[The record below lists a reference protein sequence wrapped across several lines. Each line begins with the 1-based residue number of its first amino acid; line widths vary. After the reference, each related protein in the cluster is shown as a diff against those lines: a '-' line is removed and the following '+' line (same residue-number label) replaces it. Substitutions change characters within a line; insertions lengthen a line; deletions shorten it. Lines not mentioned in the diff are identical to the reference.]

1 MSVSIVRIT
10 RSSCTPQGVNA
21 DTWTTFQ
28 NYSAG
33 ARYRDCH
40 TITRPTVPLRG
51 SGEPLLPGGYEVGE
65 KVFFTGAS
73 QTLSNGDKV
82 MHGQQGKA
90 TGPAI
95 FRAHPSTQGCTVRFP
110 GNKGNINCD
119 LTMVPPPRRRHCYP
133 PPDPYTRDADRSRLC
148 QPRRPSPDCQRS
160 RPTAQEP
167 GGWLWEAWCARRV
180 ALQWQRQRGCWL

>member
-1 MSVSIVRIT
+1 MFRMVTV
-10 RSSCTPQGVNA
+10 TP
-21 DTWTTFQ
+21 
-28 NYSAG
+28 
-33 ARYRDCH
+33 
-40 TITRPTVPLRG
+40 PLRG

-133 PPDPYTRDADRSRLC
+133 PPDPYTRDADRSRLLS
-148 QPRRPSPDCQRS
+148 PFPSAS
-160 RPTAQEP
+160 NTLAGSAISEP
-167 GGWLWEAWCARRV
+167 LLLPVTSIASNILVGSLAS
-180 ALQWQRQRGCWL
+180 